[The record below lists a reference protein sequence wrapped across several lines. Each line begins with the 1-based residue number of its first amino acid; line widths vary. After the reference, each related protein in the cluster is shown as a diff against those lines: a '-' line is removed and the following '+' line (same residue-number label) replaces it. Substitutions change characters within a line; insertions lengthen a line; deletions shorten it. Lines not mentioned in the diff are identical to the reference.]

1 MPHCE
6 NCDCYLPSETAILE
20 HVEQKHGIP
29 CRLGKPHEAY
39 CASCHVYCGKKHNST
54 SIVVLEKHLRK
65 KHDLSI
71 EGCSAVSSDNV
82 VGA

>member
-6 NCDCYLPSETAILE
+6 NCDCYLSSEMDILK
-20 HVEQKHGIP
+20 HVETKHGIP

-39 CASCHVYCGKKHNST
+39 CAACRMYCGKKHKST

-65 KHDLSI
+65 KHGLKI

-82 VGA
+82 VE